1 LIRRSAVPLV
11 LDGIRKDQ
19 RGRPNLVRIIRETE
33 DYSDDAET
41 MHKVA
46 ENRLRLDSMMRQL
59 EEDFPEDY
67 DPDDFTSELDYIKA
81 SVQLGILQLTGELHE
96 THSAD
101 ELFEEEV
108 ELTAREAFV

>member
-1 LIRRSAVPLV
+1 MPLV

-19 RGRPNLVRIIRETE
+19 RGRPNLVRIIRETD

-41 MHKVA
+41 MRKVA

-81 SVQLGILQLTGELHE
+81 SVQLGILQLTGELQE
-96 THSAD
+96 TQSAD
-101 ELFEEEV
+101 ELFDEEV
-108 ELTAREAFV
+108 ALTAHEAFA